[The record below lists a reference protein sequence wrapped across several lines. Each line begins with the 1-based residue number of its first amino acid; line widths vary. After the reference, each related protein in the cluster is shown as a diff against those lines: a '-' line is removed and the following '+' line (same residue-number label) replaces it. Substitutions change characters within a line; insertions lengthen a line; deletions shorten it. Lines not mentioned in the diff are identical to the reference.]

1 MHFDKLIRT
10 FVRADNA
17 HEHRDPGIRMGDSPV
32 MLSLV
37 LSEANGAAKH
47 LTAHHDS
54 KVQPCHPERSE
65 GSA

>member
-17 HEHRDPGIRMGDSPV
+17 HEHRDTGIRMGDRPV

-37 LSEANGAAKH
+37 LSEANGAAKIS
-47 LTAHHDS
+47 LPSAPDLS
-54 KVQPCHPERSE
+54 RSLP
-65 GSA
+65 